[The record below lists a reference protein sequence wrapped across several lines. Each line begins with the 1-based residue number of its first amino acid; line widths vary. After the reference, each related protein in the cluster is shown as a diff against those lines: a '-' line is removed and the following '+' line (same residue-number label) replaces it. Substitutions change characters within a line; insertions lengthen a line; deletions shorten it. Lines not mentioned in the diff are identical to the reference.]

1 MSRNKGTNNFKSK
14 LTEDDVIDIITNGLT
29 QKANAAKYSVSQS
42 LISRI
47 RRRKLWRHVV
57 IQSSTDVI

>member
-1 MSRNKGTNNFKSK
+1 MSKNKGINNFKSK

-29 QKANAAKYSVSQS
+29 QKANAERYNVSQS

-47 RRRKLWRHVV
+47 RRRKLWAHVKV
-57 IQSSTDVI
+57 EQK